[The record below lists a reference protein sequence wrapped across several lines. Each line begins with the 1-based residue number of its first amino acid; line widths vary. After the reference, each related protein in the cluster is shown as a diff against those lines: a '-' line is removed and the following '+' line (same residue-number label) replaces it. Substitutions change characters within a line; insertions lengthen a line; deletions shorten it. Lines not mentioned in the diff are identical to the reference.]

1 MKRYKDPAWAKKYR
15 KPRPQP
21 SKPPEIVPAESGPIL
36 YCPGCGRR
44 VGTYG
49 APEGQGVPKP
59 GNLCRVCRTRQNP
72 PGKKKSAE
80 EASSEFSSSSVHTV
94 SGGLPTLGRR
104 HKLFRG

>member
-44 VGTYG
+44 TATYG
-49 APEGQGVPKP
+49 SSDGQGTPKP
-59 GNLCRVCRTRQNP
+59 DNHLCPACRQRNRSVYG
-72 PGKKKSAE
+72 GKRSKGKVSRG
-80 EASSEFSSSSVHTV
+80 SSVRTV

-104 HKLFRG
+104 HK